1 MNFSIF
7 IFLCLPPSSCLRYR
21 SVGNERPVLQLSGS
35 LARVLSESVQVNAAG
50 SVTRLT
56 GAKRPYNMVNRA
68 KRTPAKP
75 TKAIKTPFASI
86 ESLVDGSAFVTETP
100 GPVAVTGRCCK
111 SKCHQVWA
119 HDKLQRARDSI
130 VPYGPGS
137 QSARKSYVRECIAAE
152 TRQLHIRDGQ
162 FSNIP
167 VCWVFYRALMGV
179 SFNLIQAAGSLGSVA
194 M

>member
-1 MNFSIF
+1 M
-7 IFLCLPPSSCLRYR
+7 R
-21 SVGNERPVLQLSGS
+21 
-35 LARVLSESVQVNAAG
+35 
-50 SVTRLT
+50 RLT
-56 GAKRPYNMVNRA
+56 GTKRPYNMANRA
-68 KRTPAKP
+68 KPSGAEVAVPAKS
-75 TKAIKTPFASI
+75 TKAMKKSLASI
-86 ESLVDGSAFVTETP
+86 ESLIDGSAFGTKTP

-130 VPYGPGS
+130 VPYGRGS

-162 FSNIP
+162 FSNMP
-167 VCWVFYRALMGV
+167 VCWNFFRALMGV
-179 SFNLIQAAGSLGSVA
+179 SFNLIQSAGSIGSVA